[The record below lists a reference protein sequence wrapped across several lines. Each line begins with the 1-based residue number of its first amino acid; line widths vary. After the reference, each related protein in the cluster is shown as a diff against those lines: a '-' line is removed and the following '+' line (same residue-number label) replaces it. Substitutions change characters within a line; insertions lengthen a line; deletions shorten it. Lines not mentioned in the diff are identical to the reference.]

1 MCLKKIVGFYM
12 ALSMGTK
19 AIIYTGS
26 LATACLVDFIKYYK
40 KVTLPRY
47 GPRALRRIGLNKPK

>member
-1 MCLKKIVGFYM
+1 MKMHVFKKIVGFYM

-19 AIIYTGS
+19 AIIFTGS

-40 KVTLPRY
+40 RVTKV
-47 GPRALRRIGLNKPK
+47 